1 VLAMVV
7 SIKTKPAELTRFKR
21 ADAAIIEVYMSILT
35 QKEDGGITSQVTEVA
50 VNMIIAVESEASN
63 VTDLANRIL
72 AQKFTICRYGHKLD
86 KVPKP
91 ATLTWAEFREEFS
104 QHPVRLQK
112 DGSAWSPVSI
122 VKGGTRNNES
132 VDLVYFAM
140 LDIDTN
146 TPYEP
151 LLERFS
157 DFTYLAHSSF
167 RHTNEYHKY
176 RVILPLAVPVP
187 ASEWETVWAR
197 FNQMVGGI
205 NDASVKDASRLYY
218 TPGHPIGTDC
228 HFVKE
233 NQGKLLSLADLPEL
247 AIPVKTNSV
256 NASSTDTYSK
266 KQPKLEGDWTNEAEL
281 GLEQGLI
288 EVVNRCP
295 FMQFASSPGNQPDL
309 SEPHWQAMI
318 SNACRFETGEDWV
331 HAASE
336 HHPEYDEHL
345 TDKKIAH
352 AISGSDPITCQ
363 RIRDLGFKGCPSGGC
378 RRPNGQ
384 VTKAPAGLSGWMYQ
398 KQLTATQTVT
408 NQIPDEYQVDEFWVK
423 PEGVFQSKYNKQ
435 TETAYEIKLC
445 SRIDVTAQTRDET
458 NGNWG
463 IELNFKDPDG
473 VAKSWALPKELLS
486 SAGESYRAS
495 LFRMGADVGVS
506 KEAKDGLAEYFNTA
520 KPQARALSVRQP
532 GWFNGSFVLPD
543 AVYGQANERVV
554 FQTNDPEELKRFSQK
569 GTLQSWQEQ
578 VASICQG
585 NSRAVLSVC
594 VGLAPPL
601 LKLLDEANGGFH
613 LRGNSSCGK
622 TLCLVAGSS
631 VWGGDTLIRTWNM
644 TVNGLE
650 GVAAMHNDVLLPLD
664 ELGQADG
671 KAAGDAAYMIGNG
684 QGKSRAGKDGDARAV
699 KTFRTL
705 LLSSGERS
713 LSDVM
718 ASAGQ
723 TALAGQEVRMIEIA
737 ADVGSG
743 WGAFEDIHG
752 ARTSQEFAEQLKK
765 AMNENNGHAGRAFVS
780 FLADTELQPKL
791 VTQVKT
797 TIQRF
802 VDTYVPEGSV
812 GQVSRVG
819 RRFGLVAAAGELC
832 IELGILPWPEG
843 EAIDACRKCFQ
854 AWIELRGGI
863 GNHEAEQAI
872 ATVRRFIEMHG
883 ESRFSAWNE
892 TLEGSYIGDSPWPS
906 KTINRAGFR
915 RITED
920 GRTDY
925 YILPEAYRDVVCAG
939 LNATS
944 VTKELVKRGFLHTT
958 SEGKPQVEVRLPSIG
973 KKRVYHLKADILG
986 EVSDLSPN

>member
-1 VLAMVV
+1 
-7 SIKTKPAELTRFKR
+7 
-21 ADAAIIEVYMSILT
+21 MSILT

-50 VNMIIAVESEASN
+50 VNTIIAVESETSN

-72 AQKFTICRYGHKLD
+72 AQKFTICRYRHKLD
-86 KVPKP
+86 KAPKP

-140 LDIDTN
+140 LDIDNN

-167 RHTNEYHKY
+167 RHTNEYQKY

-266 KQPKLEGDWTNEAEL
+266 NQPKLEGDWTTETEL

-288 EVVNRCP
+288 EVVNRCS
-295 FMQFASSPGNQPDL
+295 FMQFASSPDNQPDL
-309 SEPHWQAMI
+309 PEPLWQAMI

-331 HAASE
+331 HASSDQ
-336 HHPEYDEHL
+336 HPEYKEHL

-352 AISGSDPITCQ
+352 AISGSYPITCQ

-398 KQLTATQTVT
+398 KQLTVEQTASAELEEEYNVAGFMV
-408 NQIPDEYQVDEFWVK
+408 NPD
-423 PEGVFQSKYNKQ
+423 GVFQMKTDKDGGAHQ
-435 TETAYEIKLC
+435 IKIC
-445 SRIDVTAQTRDET
+445 SRIDVISMTRDDK
-458 NGNWG
+458 NVNWG
-463 IELNFKDPDG
+463 IELKFKDPDSNQ
-473 VAKSWALPKELLS
+473 KSWALPKELLAS
-486 SAGESYRAS
+486 NGDSYRAS
-495 LFRMGADVGVS
+495 LLGMGAMLVPGN
-506 KEAKDGLAEYFNTA
+506 EAKNGLAEYLSA
-520 KPQARALSVRQP
+520 AAPESRALSVTKP
-532 GWFNGSFVLPD
+532 GWFKESFVLPD
-543 AVYGQANERVV
+543 AVYGQANQRVV
-554 FQTNDPEELKRFSQK
+554 FETKDTSDLNRFTQS

-578 VASICQG
+578 VASLCQG

-594 VGLAPPL
+594 IGLAPPL
-601 LKLLDEANGGFH
+601 LKLLDIDNGGFH
-613 LRGNSSCGK
+613 LRGDSSCGK
-622 TLCLVAGSS
+622 TICLSAGSS
-631 VWGGDTLIRTWNM
+631 VWGGESLIRTWNM
-644 TVNGLE
+644 TVNGME
-650 GVAAMHNDVLLPLD
+650 SVAVMHNDVLLPLD

-671 KAAGDAAYMIGNG
+671 KAAGEAAYMIGNG
-684 QGKSRAGKDGDARAV
+684 QGKSRAGRDGDARAV

-705 LLSSGERS
+705 LLSSGEKS

-718 ASAGQ
+718 AAAGLAVMAGQ
-723 TALAGQEVRMIEIA
+723 AIRLIDIPADAGRNY
-737 ADVGSG
+737 
-743 WGAFEDIHG
+743 GAFEDIHG
-752 ARTSQEFAEQLKK
+752 AKTSQEFAVRLSK
-765 AMNENNGHAGRAFVS
+765 AVTENHGHAGRAFVG
-780 FLADTELQPKL
+780 FLANPELQPRL
-791 VTQVKT
+791 VTQVKA

-802 VDTYVPEGSV
+802 VDTYVPADSV
-812 GQVSRVG
+812 GQVSRVAQ
-819 RRFGLVAAAGELC
+819 RFGLVAAAGELC

-863 GNHEAEQAI
+863 GNHEAEQAVSV
-872 ATVRRFIEMHG
+872 VRRFIELHG
-883 ESRFSAWNE
+883 ESRF
-892 TLEGSYIGDSPWPS
+892 TLWVKGLKDSEIADDNATS
-906 KTINRAGFR
+906 KTINRVGFR
-915 RITED
+915 RVADD
-920 GRTDY
+920 GRYDY
-925 YILPEAYRDVVCAG
+925 FILPEAYKDVVCAG

-944 VTKELVKRGFLHTT
+944 VTKELVKRGFLHMN
-958 SEGKPQVEVRLPSIG
+958 SEGKPRVDARLPGMS
-973 KKRVYHLKADILG
+973 KMKVYHLKADILG
-986 EVSDLSPN
+986 DLSPN